1 MKNINTD
8 NMRTWAEISLDAIE
22 HNVDAV
28 KARFAPKT
36 KLMCVIKADG
46 YGHGAI
52 ALAEFLAD
60 KCDYFA
66 VAILEEALA
75 LRRAGVTKP
84 ILLLGY
90 TSPFHYKAA
99 LEAGV
104 SLTIFCAED
113 AAELSETAKKM
124 GKRAAVHIKID
135 TGMGRIGFADTEES
149 AEEIAN
155 IAALPGIEI
164 EGIFTHFARADET
177 DKTSYQEQFSRFETF
192 LKNEKLAEMEIR
204 SRAICHCC
212 NSAAAIESTAH
223 FDMVRFGIALYGL
236 YPSEEVNKSN
246 LPLQPA
252 MSWKTRVAHLK
263 TVPPGT
269 GISYGHT
276 FTTNRETRVATLP
289 IGYAD
294 GYPRALSNQGRVLIH
309 GQFAPIIGRVCMDQC
324 MADVTDIPGVQ
335 RGDEVILLGKAGDRE
350 IAMEEIGAMSASF
363 NYETACR
370 VGHRVPRVY
379 TYQGEIMDV
388 RYVGMNTE

>member
-1 MKNINTD
+1 MQKSITE

-22 HNVDAV
+22 HNVNAV
-28 KARFAPKT
+28 KACFTERT

-90 TSPFHYKAA
+90 TSPSQYEAA
-99 LEAGV
+99 LQAGV

-113 AAELSETAKKM
+113 AAKLSEIAERM
-124 GKRAAVHIKID
+124 GKRAAAHIKID
-135 TGMGRIGFADTEES
+135 TGMSRIGFSDTEES
-149 AEEIAN
+149 AAQIAE

-164 EGIFTHFARADET
+164 EGIFTHFARADEA
-177 DKTSYQEQFSRFETF
+177 DKASYQEQLSRFEAF
-192 LKNEKLAEMEIR
+192 LANEQIAEIR

-212 NSAAAIESTAH
+212 NSAAAMESTAH
-223 FDMVRFGIALYGL
+223 FGMVRFGIALYGL
-236 YPSEEVNKSN
+236 YPSDEVNKNN

-252 MSWKTRVAHLK
+252 MSWNTRVAHLK

-269 GISYGHT
+269 GVSYGHT
-276 FTTNRETRVATLP
+276 FVTARETRVATLP

-294 GYPRALSNQGRVLIH
+294 GYPRALSNQGQVLIR

-324 MADVTDIPGVQ
+324 MADVTDIPEVQ
-335 RGDEVILLGKAGDRE
+335 QGEEVILLGKSGAHE
-350 IAMEEIGAMSASF
+350 ITMEEIGAMSASF

-379 TYQGEIMDV
+379 VYQGDVVGV
-388 RYVGMNTE
+388 RYVGMHAD

>member
-1 MKNINTD
+1 MKNIITD
-8 NMRTWAEISLDAIE
+8 HMRTWAEISLDAIE
-22 HNVDAV
+22 HNVNAV
-28 KARFAPKT
+28 KARFAPNT
-36 KLMCVIKADG
+36 RLMCVIKADG

-60 KCDYFA
+60 KCDHFA

-90 TSPFHYKAA
+90 TSPFHYKEA

-104 SLTIFCAED
+104 SLTIFCEED
-113 AAELSETAKKM
+113 AAKLSEIAERM
-124 GKRAAVHIKID
+124 GKRAMLHMKID
-135 TGMGRIGFADTEES
+135 TGMGRIGFADTDSS
-149 AEEIAN
+149 AEQITK

-164 EGIFTHFARADET
+164 EGIFTHFACADEAE
-177 DKTSYQEQFSRFETF
+177 KASYQEQLRRYEAF
-192 LKNEKLAEMEIR
+192 LKNERLAEIH

-212 NSAAAIESTAH
+212 NSAAAMETTVH
-223 FDMVRFGIALYGL
+223 FDMVRFGVALYGL
-236 YPSEEVNKSN
+236 YPSEEVNRSN

-252 MSWKTRVAHLK
+252 MSWKTCVAHLK

-269 GISYGHT
+269 GVSYGHT
-276 FTTNRETRVATLP
+276 FVTNRETRVATLP

-294 GYPRALSNQGRVLIH
+294 GYPRALSNQGHVLIR

-324 MADVTDIPGVQ
+324 MVDVTDIPDVQ
-335 RGDEVILLGKAGDRE
+335 REDEVILLGKAGERE
-350 IAMEEIGAMSASF
+350 ITMEEIGAKSASF

-379 TYQGEIMDV
+379 VYQGVATCM
-388 RYVGMNTE
+388 RYVGMNVD

>member
-1 MKNINTD
+1 MEIIKTD
-8 NMRTWAEISLDAIE
+8 GMRTWAEISLDAIE
-22 HNVDAV
+22 HNVNAV
-28 KARFAPKT
+28 KARFAQGT

-46 YGHGAI
+46 YGHGAA

-84 ILLLGY
+84 ILLLGC
-90 TSPFHYKAA
+90 TSPFLYKAA

-113 AAELSETAKKM
+113 AATLSETAERM
-124 GKRAAVHIKID
+124 GKRAAVHIKVD

-155 IAALPGIEI
+155 IAALPGVEI
-164 EGIFTHFARADET
+164 EGIFTHFACADEAN
-177 DKTSYQEQFSRFETF
+177 KTSYQEQLRRYEAF
-192 LKNEKLAEMEIR
+192 LKNERLVEIR

-212 NSAAAIESTAH
+212 NSAAAMESTAH

-269 GISYGHT
+269 GVSYGHT
-276 FTTNRETRVATLP
+276 FVTNRETRVATLP

-294 GYPRALSNQGRVLIH
+294 GYPRALSNQGHVLIR

-324 MADVTDIPGVQ
+324 MVDVTDIPDVQ
-335 RGDEVILLGKAGDRE
+335 RWDEVMLLGKAGGHE
-350 IAMEEIGAMSASF
+350 ITMEKIGAMSASF

-379 TYQGEIMDV
+379 VYQGIATSV
-388 RYVGMNTE
+388 RYVGMNMDG